1 MIILVYFI
9 CIWRIFQYFPLMENF
24 SDHLF
29 MLLFIVSAR
38 E

>member
-9 CIWRIFQYFPLMENF
+9 YFSCMFQNFPLMQNLF
-24 SDHLF
+24 DHLF